1 MSFFPHIQPH
11 PALRPYVR
19 HYLLLHIRL
28 DKVPAEQRIKPIP
41 PDADQSLF
49 FYPRSVAKTVV
60 NRNGETR
67 TNSSSIFVGQQTSRI
82 NIQSGND
89 HLIIQ
94 VCFRPGFLGQFLGG
108 MPAGEFQ
115 GKEID
120 AESLT
125 DARMNELNNR
135 LREEIDY
142 RRMIDHIEAYLL
154 KKMDALARH
163 TLPLQPIDKVILAIK
178 ETNRPLSLDW
188 LADQACLSS
197 RQLERKFQERLGMS
211 PKFYA
216 RIARFDRA
224 FKLKLQQPNLD
235 WLDVAFACGYFD
247 YSHLMRDFRQ
257 FAEVSPTMLM
267 TQNTASPELDQAL
280 F

>member
-19 HYLLLHIRL
+19 HYLLLHIQL
-28 DKVPAEQRIKPIP
+28 GSISPDQRIKPIP
-41 PDADQSLF
+41 PDAEQSLF
-49 FYPRSVAKTVV
+49 FYPRSAAKTVV

-67 TNSSSIFVGQQTSRI
+67 TNPSSIFVGQQTSRI
-82 NIQSGND
+82 NILFGED

-94 VCFRPGFLGQFLGG
+94 VCFRPGFLYQLLGG
-108 MPAGEFQ
+108 MSATEFQ
-115 GKEID
+115 DKEID
-120 AESLT
+120 AECLM
-125 DARMNELNNR
+125 DNGINELNNR
-135 LREEIDY
+135 LREETDY

-154 KKMDALARH
+154 KKINSLARS
-163 TLPLQPIDKVILAIK
+163 LPLQPIDKVILAIK
-178 ETNRPLSLDW
+178 DTNRPLSLDW

-224 FKLKLQQPNLD
+224 FKLKLQQPHLD
-235 WLDVAFACGYFD
+235 WLDIAYACGYFD

-267 TQNTASPELDQAL
+267 TQNTASPDWEESLD
-280 F
+280 